1 MVLLRLIF
9 DDFRLLMNRKL
20 GLLLTFLELR
30 VISLRLFGYESFKNT
45 VYFLH
50 SDHLVLFHR
59 IGNALMELAF
69 LERIL
74 SLVQILLV
82 LD

>member
-1 MVLLRLIF
+1 MV
-9 DDFRLLMNRKL
+9 RKL

-30 VISLRLFGYESFKNT
+30 VISLRLFGCAFKNT

-50 SDHLVLFHR
+50 SNHLVLFHR

-69 LERIL
+69 LKRIL
-74 SLVQILLV
+74 PLVEILLV